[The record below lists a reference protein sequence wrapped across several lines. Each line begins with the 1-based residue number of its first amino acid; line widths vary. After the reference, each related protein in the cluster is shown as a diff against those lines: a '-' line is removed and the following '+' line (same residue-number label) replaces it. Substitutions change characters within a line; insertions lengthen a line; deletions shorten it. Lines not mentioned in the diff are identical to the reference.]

1 MLIFSYGGERT
12 NYIDQKVTLDDL
24 NSLVKH
30 ENNSIEVTS
39 ICKKMDGNILSA
51 NKRCNQLRQEL

>member
-30 ENNSIEVTS
+30 ENNSIEVQAFAKNGWKHS
-39 ICKKMDGNILSA
+39 IRK
-51 NKRCNQLRQEL
+51 